1 MSFKVNNAA
10 VRFCLSATAVLLF
23 TILFFASCRK
33 TAEPIS
39 RANYNIQ
46 NLTTLE
52 LRVEAMQGTAAVPLL
67 KDTIGANKVEKIF
80 EAVDGTGGH
89 PYPSNFF
96 TEFRV
101 FALTA
106 NGDSLV
112 YEGVKNSDRQQEN
125 NDKDVIDLVLK
136 IDL

>member
-1 MSFKVNNAA
+1 MLLYASVFP
-10 VRFCLSATAVLLF
+10 RQPFFCSLFCSSRPAEKQQSRLVVPIIIFRTLLRWN
-23 TILFFASCRK
+23 C
-33 TAEPIS
+33 
-39 RANYNIQ
+39 
-46 NLTTLE
+46 
-52 LRVEAMQGTAAVPLL
+52 VEAMQGTAAVPLL

-112 YEGVKNSDRQQEN
+112 YEGVKNSDWQQEN